1 MRKRNFLLRKAK
13 KSKHRVD
20 FTKYKRMRNKVIN
33 HLRTAKQRHFS
44 SLLTTDTKTFWKTV
58 KSINKQQVTIP
69 ALKQDSVH
77 AVTDTEKSNMLNN
90 YFSKCWNSK
99 EPPLTESLDI
109 YPTNQHE
116 DCPDDYLC
124 TPEEVAAMIAGLDVS
139 KASGLDGISGRMLK
153 STAPSIAPSL
163 AKLFNLSISNGRFP
177 KVWKEARIVPIPK
190 SSTNKNS
197 PSGYRPISLLSIVS
211 KLLERHYHALICEHL
226 NAHQPISESQWGFQ
240 KKKSTISALL
250 CATHDWQ
257 SQLDRNRETCCIF
270 FDFQKAFDTVPHKR
284 LMQKLEDINIHPIL
298 TSWIHS
304 YLALRK
310 QSVVV
315 NGVSSMQSMV
325 TSGVPQGSVLG
336 PLLFLI
342 CINDLT
348 NLHLSDGA
356 NLSLYADDILLYK
369 VIYTDSDYVHLQQ
382 DIDNIFE
389 WTLTNLMTFNSA
401 KCKCLLI
408 SRKRN
413 SSSPIMTLNNNA
425 MELVRQY
432 KYLGVIIS
440 SDLSWSHHIQ
450 ALCSKTRK
458 LLGLL
463 YRRFSSYSNAE
474 VMLKLYL
481 TIVRPH
487 LDYAA
492 QVWHPYQAKNI
503 TALENVQKFALRIC
517 SRSYDTNYQDLL
529 DCYHLYRL

>member
-1 MRKRNFLLRKAK
+1 
-13 KSKHRVD
+13 
-20 FTKYKRMRNKVIN
+20 
-33 HLRTAKQRHFS
+33 
-44 SLLTTDTKTFWKTV
+44 
-58 KSINKQQVTIP
+58 
-69 ALKQDSVH
+69 
-77 AVTDTEKSNMLNN
+77 
-90 YFSKCWNSK
+90 
-99 EPPLTESLDI
+99 
-109 YPTNQHE
+109 
-116 DCPDDYLC
+116 
-124 TPEEVAAMIAGLDVS
+124 
-139 KASGLDGISGRMLK
+139 
-153 STAPSIAPSL
+153 
-163 AKLFNLSISNGRFP
+163 
-177 KVWKEARIVPIPK
+177 
-190 SSTNKNS
+190 
-197 PSGYRPISLLSIVS
+197 
-211 KLLERHYHALICEHL
+211 
-226 NAHQPISESQWGFQ
+226 
-240 KKKSTISALL
+240 
-250 CATHDWQ
+250 
-257 SQLDRNRETCCIF
+257 
-270 FDFQKAFDTVPHKR
+270 
-284 LMQKLEDINIHPIL
+284 MQKLEDINIHPIL

-315 NGVSSMQSMV
+315 NGVSTMQSTV

-342 CINDLT
+342 YINDLT

-356 NLSLYADDILLYK
+356 KLSLYADDILLYK
-369 VIYTDSDYVHLQQ
+369 VIHTDSVHVHLQQ

-401 KCKCLLI
+401 KCKCLFI

-432 KYLGVIIS
+432 KCLGVITS

-463 YRRFSSYSNAE
+463 YRQFSSYSNAE

-481 TIVRPH
+481 TIARPH

-503 TALENVQKFALRIC
+503 TALENVQKFGLRIC
-517 SRSYDTNYQDLL
+517 SRSYDTNYQYLL
-529 DCYHLYRL
+529 DCYHLSLCTFYKIVNSIIFSHPIIYQKPHL